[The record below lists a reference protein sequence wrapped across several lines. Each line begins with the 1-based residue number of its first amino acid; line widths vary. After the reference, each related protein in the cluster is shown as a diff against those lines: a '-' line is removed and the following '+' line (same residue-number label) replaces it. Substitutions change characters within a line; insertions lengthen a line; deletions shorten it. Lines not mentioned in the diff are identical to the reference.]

1 MINGLCD
8 GSGLL
13 VVVGLVGLLP
23 GRLVAG
29 RVVGRGRLVVI
40 IGFLVVVGLVG
51 LLPGRLV
58 IVGLAVDNDGMGVV
72 HDGLAVVHDGI
83 AVVNFGPVHGLT
95 VVVVRSREESN
106 TAQEA
111 LQ

>member
-58 IVGLAVDNDGMGVV
+58 ISGLAVDNDGV
-72 HDGLAVVHDGI
+72 AVVHDGI
-83 AVVNFGPVHGLT
+83 AVVNLGLVHGLT

-106 TAQEA
+106 TAHEA